1 MKPPLANLG
10 LYEERLRLP
19 GLPGVLRL
27 LRPPSVDALL
37 DRLDP
42 AAPGAE
48 ERIPYWAE
56 LWPSSLALAAWL
68 LAGRG
73 PRRPGPSLELGCG
86 LGLVGLVALRLGW
99 DLELADR
106 DPSACALA
114 RLNLARNGFDPERV
128 RRLDWNA
135 APLARYATV
144 LAADILYERAF
155 ADPLARFLGAAL
167 TTDGRAYI
175 AEPGRAVAAPCLE
188 RLAADFALR
197 ELPLRAPRGAR
208 RQALRLI
215 VLAPRARG
223 LAGR

>member
-1 MKPPLANLG
+1 MPPLADLK
-10 LYEERLRLP
+10 LHEEVLRLP
-19 GLPGVLRL
+19 GQPGALRL

-37 DRLDP
+37 ERLDP
-42 AAPGAE
+42 AAPGAD

-73 PRRPGPSLELGCG
+73 PRRPGPTLELGCG

-106 DPSACALA
+106 DPTACALA
-114 RLNLARNGFDPERV
+114 RLNLARNGQDPRRV
-128 RRLDWNA
+128 RQLDWNE
-135 APLARYATV
+135 APPARYRSL

-155 ADPLARFLGAAL
+155 AEPLARFLGAAL
-167 TTDGRAYI
+167 VPDGRAYI
-175 AEPGRAVAAPCLE
+175 AEPGRAVAAPCLD
-188 RLAADFALR
+188 RLAADFTLR
-197 ELPLRAPRGAR
+197 SLPLRAPRGER

-215 VLAPRARG
+215 VLAPREPGPA
-223 LAGR
+223 AA